1 MNLKCRCLLF
11 LLSLP
16 GYLNA
21 AEGPL
26 AGITKGL
33 FNGKRPADAVQL
45 VGERGHMLVPE
56 SKKVKSQWVFD
67 EGVLTASP
75 KWDSLVTPDVYSD
88 FRMHVEFNVNRVPDV
103 DAEKNGNSGIYIQK
117 RYELQIL
124 NSHGV
129 SEEDYKASYAG
140 SLYRQKK
147 PDQLVSK
154 PAGEWQSYDIVFRA
168 ARFKGGKRVEN
179 ARISVQQ
186 NGVLIHDDYALTN
199 KTGAGQKEGPAPG
212 PIKFQ
217 GHHNPVKFRNCWIQR
232 LKLNEIKEEGAPKP
246 KKKKGYT
253 YVIPFDEIP
262 AAPALKPKEALA
274 TFRLHKEFEMSVVS
288 HEPAVQNPLALRF
301 DGNGRMWV
309 VEMRSYMPNANGE
322 GEDAPTGR
330 ISIHEDTNNDGVY
343 DKTSV
348 FLDGLNQ
355 PRSIAI
361 YKNGVLFG
369 GHEKLYFVEN
379 LDGKAGKMT
388 VVDGNYT
395 QDANVEHRANALFRG
410 LDNWIYNVKSDARYR
425 EVDGEWVKEKT
436 SF

>member
-1 MNLKCRCLLF
+1 M
-11 LLSLP
+11 
-16 GYLNA
+16 
-21 AEGPL
+21 
-26 AGITKGL
+26 
-33 FNGKRPADAVQL
+33 
-45 VGERGHMLVPE
+45 
-56 SKKVKSQWVFD
+56 VF
-67 EGVLTASP
+67 
-75 KWDSLVTPDVYSD
+75 
-88 FRMHVEFNVNRVPDV
+88 
-103 DAEKNGNSGIYIQK
+103 QK
-117 RYELQIL
+117 RITRRVMLE
-124 NSHGV
+124 V
-129 SEEDYKASYAG
+129 STAK
-140 SLYRQKK
+140 RK

-361 YKNGVLFG
+361 YKNGVFLG
-369 GHEKLYFVEN
+369 DMRSSISSRILMGKL
-379 LDGKAGKMT
+379 G
-388 VVDGNYT
+388 
-395 QDANVEHRANALFRG
+395 R
-410 LDNWIYNVKSDARYR
+410 
-425 EVDGEWVKEKT
+425 
-436 SF
+436 